1 MRTWADPRM
10 VDPSIEP
17 TKRRPNQCYAGTPV
31 KANRSA
37 HGIAAACTLRGWLGM
52 WSLRVAQTRAAPH
65 LARCANTFEFGFGP
79 VDSVRSL
86 VARVAPSEVLHAAL
100 ESPVENPP
108 PYWQAAAEQGLQ
120 GVHLAESVG
129 GQGFGIL
136 ELAVVLAEFGY
147 GAVPGPFVP
156 SAIAS
161 ALIAAHDPQA
171 KVLAE
176 LATGAAIAAYALDS
190 GLTATRH
197 GDVLVI
203 RGEVRA
209 VPAAAQASVLVLP
222 VAIESRD
229 EWVVLR
235 NDQLEIE
242 AVKSLDPLRPI
253 AHVRANAVD
262 VSDDALL
269 SNLTMTTAH
278 ALMSTLLSA
287 EAVGVARWATDT
299 ASAYAKIR
307 EQFGRPIGQ
316 FQAIKHK
323 CAEMI
328 ADTERATA
336 AVWDAARALDDAGE
350 SSSDVEFAA
359 AVAATLA
366 PATAQR
372 CTQDCIQVHGGIG
385 FTWEHDTNVYY
396 RRALMLAAC
405 FGRSSEYP
413 QRVVDTA
420 TTAGMRPVD
429 IDLDP
434 STEKLRAQIRAE
446 VAALKA
452 MPREPRTVA
461 IAEGGWVLPY
471 LPKPWGRAASPVEQ
485 IIIAQEFTAG
495 RVKRPQI
502 AIATWIVPSIVAF
515 GTDNQK
521 QRLLPP
527 TFRGDIFWC
536 QLFSEPGAGSD
547 LASLATKATRVDG
560 GWRITGQKIWTTG
573 AQYSQWGALLA
584 RTDPSAP
591 KHNGITY
598 FLLDMKSEGVQV
610 KPLRE
615 LTGKEFFNTVYLDD
629 VFVPDE
635 LVLGEVNR
643 GWEVSRNTLTAER
656 VSIGGSD
663 STFLPTLGEFVD
675 FVRDYR
681 FEGQF
686 DQVARHR
693 AGQLIAEGH
702 ATKLLNLRSTLLT
715 LAGGDPMAPAAIS
728 KLLSMRTGQGYA
740 EFAVS
745 SFGTDAVIGDT
756 ERLPGKW
763 GEYLLASRATT
774 IYGGTSEVQLNIIA
788 ERLLG
793 LPRDP

>member
-1 MRTWADPRM
+1 MPIA
-10 VDPSIEP
+10 I
-17 TKRRPNQCYAGTPV
+17 TPE
-31 KANRSA
+31 
-37 HGIAAACTLRGWLGM
+37 H
-52 WSLRVAQTRAAPH
+52 QD
-65 LARCANTFEFGFGP
+65 LAE
-79 VDSVRSL
+79 SVRSL

-100 ESPVENPP
+100 ETPIDNPP

-161 ALIAAHDPQA
+161 ALISAHDPEA
-171 KVLAE
+171 KVLVD
-176 LATGAAIAAYALDS
+176 LASGAAVAAYALES
-190 GLTATRH
+190 GLTATRQ
-197 GDVLVI
+197 GPKEEAVVI

-209 VPAAAQASVLVLP
+209 VPAAGEASVLVLP
-222 VAIESRD
+222 VAIDSGE

-235 NDQLEIE
+235 ADQLEIE
-242 AVKSLDPLRPI
+242 PVKSVDPLRPV
-253 AHVRANAVD
+253 AHVRANAVE
-262 VSDDALL
+262 VGDDAVLG
-269 SNLTMTTAH
+269 NLNVVAAH
-278 ALMSTLLSA
+278 ALISTLLSA
-287 EAVGVARWATDT
+287 EAVGVARWSTDT
-299 ASAYAKIR
+299 AAEYAKIR

-316 FQAIKHK
+316 FQAVKHK

-336 AVWDAARALDDAGE
+336 AVWDAARALDEAGQNDWDTVG
-350 SSSDVEFAA
+350 SAVEFAA

-366 PATAQR
+366 PAAAQR

-385 FTWEHDTNVYY
+385 YTWEHDTNVYY
-396 RRALMLAAC
+396 RRALILAAS
-405 FGRSSEYP
+405 FGRKSEYP

-420 TTAGMRPVD
+420 TGTGMRELN

-434 STEKLRAQIRAE
+434 DTEKRRADIRAE

-452 MPREPRTVA
+452 MPREDRTTA

-471 LPKPWGRAASPVEQ
+471 LPEPWGRAADPVEQ
-485 IIIAQEFTAG
+485 IIIAQEFTTG
-495 RVKRPQI
+495 RVRRPPIGI
-502 AIATWIVPSIVAF
+502 AAWIVPSIVAF
-515 GTDNQK
+515 GTDEQK
-521 QRLLPP
+521 QRFLPP
-527 TFRGDIFWC
+527 TFRGEMIWC

-547 LASLATKATRVDG
+547 LAGLSTKATKVDG
-560 GWRITGQKIWTTG
+560 GWRISGQKIWTTA
-573 AQYSQWGALLA
+573 AQFSQWGALLA

-591 KHNGITY
+591 KHNGISY
-598 FLLDMKSEGVQV
+598 FLLDMSSEGVEV

-615 LTGKEFFNTVYLDD
+615 LTGGAMFNTVFIDD

-635 LVLGEVNR
+635 LMLGEVNR

-656 VSIGGSD
+656 VSIGS
-663 STFLPTLGEFVD
+663 SEAPFLANLDEFVE
-675 FVRDYR
+675 FIRD
-681 FEGQF
+681 GQF
-686 DQVARHR
+686 DQIAQNR

-702 ATKLLNLRSTLLT
+702 AAKVLNMRSTLLT
-715 LAGGDPMAPAAIS
+715 LAGGDAMPSAAIS

-740 EFAVS
+740 EFGVA
-745 SFGTDAVIGDT
+745 SFGADAAIGDPDT
-756 ERLPGKW
+756 PAGKW
-763 GEYLLASRATT
+763 DEYLLASRATT

>member
-1 MRTWADPRM
+1 M
-10 VDPSIEP
+10 SI
-17 TKRRPNQCYAGTPV
+17 AITPE
-31 KANRSA
+31 
-37 HGIAAACTLRGWLGM
+37 HYE
-52 WSLRVAQTRAAPH
+52 
-65 LARCANTFEFGFGP
+65 LA
-79 VDSVRSL
+79 DSVRSL

-405 FGRSSEYP
+405 FGRGSEYP

-560 GWRITGQKIWTTG
+560 GWGITGQKIWTTG

>member
-1 MRTWADPRM
+1 M
-10 VDPSIEP
+10 SI
-17 TKRRPNQCYAGTPV
+17 AITPE
-31 KANRSA
+31 
-37 HGIAAACTLRGWLGM
+37 HYE
-52 WSLRVAQTRAAPH
+52 
-65 LARCANTFEFGFGP
+65 LA
-79 VDSVRSL
+79 DSVRSL

-405 FGRSSEYP
+405 FGRGSEYP

-643 GWEVSRNTLTAER
+643 GWEVSRNTLAAER

>member
-1 MRTWADPRM
+1 MPIA
-10 VDPSIEP
+10 I
-17 TKRRPNQCYAGTPV
+17 TPE
-31 KANRSA
+31 
-37 HGIAAACTLRGWLGM
+37 H
-52 WSLRVAQTRAAPH
+52 QD
-65 LARCANTFEFGFGP
+65 LA
-79 VDSVRSL
+79 DSVRSL
-86 VARVAPSEVLHAAL
+86 VARIAPSEVLHAAM
-100 ESPVENPP
+100 ETPIENPP

-161 ALIAAHDPQA
+161 ALISAHDAEA

-176 LATGAAIAAYALDS
+176 LASGAAIAAYALDS
-190 GLTATRH
+190 GLTATRQ
-197 GDVLVI
+197 GPNEQALVI

-222 VAIESRD
+222 VAIDSGD
-229 EWVVLR
+229 EWFVLR
-235 NDQLEIE
+235 ADQLEIVP
-242 AVKSLDPLRPI
+242 VKSIDPLRPI
-253 AHVRANAVD
+253 AHVRANAIEVGD
-262 VSDDALL
+262 EAAL

-299 ASAYAKIR
+299 ASRYAKIR

-336 AVWDAARALDDAGE
+336 AVWDAARAIDEARQNNWDIAASG
-350 SSSDVEFAA
+350 VEFAA
-359 AVAATLA
+359 AVVATLA
-366 PATAQR
+366 PTAAQR
-372 CTQDCIQVHGGIG
+372 CAQDCIQVHGGIG
-385 FTWEHDTNVYY
+385 YTWEHDTNVYY

-405 FGRSSEYP
+405 FGRGSEYP
-413 QRVVDTA
+413 QKVVDTA
-420 TTAGMRPVD
+420 TSTGMRAVN

-434 STEKLRAQIRAE
+434 DTEKLRAEIRAE

-452 MPREPRTVA
+452 MEREARKVA
-461 IAEGGWVLPY
+461 IAEAGWVLPY
-471 LPKPWGRAASPVEQ
+471 LPEPWGRAASPVEQ
-485 IIIAQEFTAG
+485 IIIAQEFTTG
-495 RVKRPQI
+495 RVKRPQVGI
-502 AIATWIVPSIVAF
+502 AAWIIPSIVAF
-515 GTDNQK
+515 GTDEQK
-521 QRLLPP
+521 QRFLPP
-527 TFRGDIFWC
+527 TFRGEMIWC

-547 LASLATKATRVDG
+547 LAGLTTKATRADG
-560 GWRITGQKIWTTG
+560 GWRITGQKIWTTA

-615 LTGKEFFNTVYLDD
+615 LTGNAMFNTVYIDD

-635 LVLGEVNR
+635 FVLGEVNR

-656 VSIGGSD
+656 VSIGSSD
-663 STFLPTLGEFVD
+663 ANFLATLPEFVE
-675 FVRDYR
+675 FVRD
-681 FEGQF
+681 GQF
-686 DQVARHR
+686 DQVAQHR

-702 ATKLLNLRSTLLT
+702 AAKVLNLRSTLLT
-715 LAGGDPMAPAAIS
+715 LAGGDAMPSAAIS

-745 SFGTDAVIGDT
+745 SFGTDAAIGDT
-756 ERLPGKW
+756 DELAGKW
-763 GEYLLASRATT
+763 GEFLLASRATT

>member
-1 MRTWADPRM
+1 MPIA
-10 VDPSIEP
+10 I
-17 TKRRPNQCYAGTPV
+17 TPE
-31 KANRSA
+31 
-37 HGIAAACTLRGWLGM
+37 H
-52 WSLRVAQTRAAPH
+52 QD
-65 LARCANTFEFGFGP
+65 LA
-79 VDSVRSL
+79 DSVRSL

-100 ESPVENPP
+100 ETPVNNPP

-136 ELAVVLAEFGY
+136 ELAVTLAEFGY

-161 ALIAAHDPQA
+161 ALISAHDPDA
-171 KVLAE
+171 KVLAD
-176 LATGAAIAAYALDS
+176 LASGTAIAAYALDS

-197 GDVLVI
+197 GAGEDALVI

-209 VPAAAQASVLVLP
+209 VPAAGEASLLVLP
-222 VAIESRD
+222 VAIDSGE

-235 NDQLEIE
+235 ADQLEIE
-242 AVKSLDPLRPI
+242 PVKSVDPLRPI
-253 AHVRANAVD
+253 AHVRANAVE
-262 VSDDALL
+262 VGDDAVL
-269 SNLTMTTAH
+269 SNLSVVAAH
-278 ALMSTLLSA
+278 ALISTLLSA

-299 ASAYAKIR
+299 AAEYAKIR

-316 FQAIKHK
+316 FQAIKHR

-336 AVWDAARALDDAGE
+336 AVWDAARAVDEARENHWDIGDSA
-350 SSSDVEFAA
+350 VEFAA

-366 PATAQR
+366 PAAAQR

-385 FTWEHDTNVYY
+385 YTWEHDTNVYY
-396 RRALMLAAC
+396 RRALILAAS
-405 FGRSSEYP
+405 FGRKSEYP

-420 TTAGMRPVD
+420 TGTGMRELN

-434 STEKLRAQIRAE
+434 DTEKLRADIRAE
-446 VAALKA
+446 VAGLKQI
-452 MPREPRTVA
+452 PREERATA

-471 LPKPWGRAASPVEQ
+471 LPKPWGRAANPVEQ
-485 IIIAQEFTAG
+485 IIIAQEFTTG
-495 RVKRPQI
+495 RVRRPTIGI
-502 AIATWIVPSIVAF
+502 AAWIVPSIVTF
-515 GTDNQK
+515 GSDEQK
-521 QRLLPP
+521 QRFLPP
-527 TFRGDIFWC
+527 TFRGEMIWC

-547 LASLATKATRVDG
+547 LAGLSTKATKVDG
-560 GWRITGQKIWTTG
+560 GWRISGQKIWTTA
-573 AQYSQWGALLA
+573 AQFSQWGALLA
-584 RTDPSAP
+584 RSSLSAP
-591 KHNGITY
+591 KHQGITY
-598 FLLDMKSEGVQV
+598 FLLDMSSEGVDV

-615 LTGKEFFNTVYLDD
+615 LTGGAMFNTVFIDD

-656 VSIGGSD
+656 VSIGSSD
-663 STFLPTLGEFVD
+663 ANFLANLDQFVEFI
-675 FVRDYR
+675 RD
-681 FEGQF
+681 GQF
-686 DQVARHR
+686 DQIAQNR

-702 ATKLLNLRSTLLT
+702 AAKVLNMRSTLLT
-715 LAGGDPMAPAAIS
+715 LAGGDAMPSAAIS
-728 KLLSMRTGQGYA
+728 KLLSMRTAQGYA
-740 EFAVS
+740 EFGVS
-745 SFGTDAVIGDT
+745 SFGTDAAIGDPDD
-756 ERLPGKW
+756 LAGKW
-763 GEYLLASRATT
+763 AEILLASRATT

>member
-1 MRTWADPRM
+1 M
-10 VDPSIEP
+10 SI
-17 TKRRPNQCYAGTPV
+17 AITPE
-31 KANRSA
+31 
-37 HGIAAACTLRGWLGM
+37 HYE
-52 WSLRVAQTRAAPH
+52 
-65 LARCANTFEFGFGP
+65 LA
-79 VDSVRSL
+79 DSVRSL

-336 AVWDAARALDDAGE
+336 AVWDATRALDDAGE

-405 FGRSSEYP
+405 FGRGSEYP

>member
-1 MRTWADPRM
+1 MP
-10 VDPSIEP
+10 
-17 TKRRPNQCYAGTPV
+17 
-31 KANRSA
+31 
-37 HGIAAACTLRGWLGM
+37 IAIN
-52 WSLRVAQTRAAPH
+52 SEHQD
-65 LARCANTFEFGFGP
+65 LA
-79 VDSVRSL
+79 DSVRSL
-86 VARVAPSEVLHAAL
+86 VARVAPSEVLHAAM
-100 ESPVENPP
+100 ETPVENPP

-120 GVHLAESVG
+120 GVHLSESVG
-129 GQGFGIL
+129 GQGFGLL
-136 ELAVVLAEFGY
+136 ELAIVLAEFGY

-161 ALIAAHDPQA
+161 ALIASHDPHA
-171 KVLAE
+171 KVLAD
-176 LATGAAIAAYALDS
+176 LASGAAIAAYALDS
-190 GLTATRH
+190 GLTATRK

-203 RGEVRA
+203 RGDVRA

-222 VAIESRD
+222 VAIDSGD
-229 EWVVLR
+229 EWVVLQAH
-235 NDQLEIE
+235 QLEIE
-242 AVKSLDPLRPI
+242 PVKSLDPLRPI
-253 AHVRANAVD
+253 AHVQADAVE
-262 VSDDALL
+262 VGEDALL
-269 SNLTMTTAH
+269 SSLTMTTAY

-287 EAVGVARWATDT
+287 EAIGVARWATDT
-299 ASAYAKIR
+299 ASQYAKIR

-336 AVWDAARALDDAGE
+336 AVWDAARAIDEA
-350 SSSDVEFAA
+350 SPDVEFAA

-366 PATAQR
+366 PAAAQR

-385 FTWEHDTNVYY
+385 YTWEHDAGVYY

-405 FGRSSEYP
+405 FGRSADYP
-413 QRVVDTA
+413 QKVVNTA
-420 TTAGMRPVD
+420 TTTGMRAVD

-434 STEKLRAQIRAE
+434 ETEKLRDEIRAE
-446 VAALKA
+446 VTALKA
-452 MPREPRTVA
+452 MDREPRTVA
-461 IAEGGWVLPY
+461 LAEGGWVLPY
-471 LPKPWGRAASPVEQ
+471 LPRPWGRAAGPVEQ
-485 IIIAQEFTAG
+485 IIIAQEFATG
-495 RVKRPQI
+495 RVRRPQVGI
-502 AIATWIVPSIVAF
+502 AAWIIPSIVAF
-515 GTDNQK
+515 GTEEQK
-521 QRLLPP
+521 QRFLPP
-527 TFRGDIFWC
+527 TFRGEMIWC

-547 LASLATKATRVDG
+547 LAGLTTKATRADG
-560 GWRITGQKIWTTG
+560 GWRITGQKIWTTA

-598 FLLDMKSEGVQV
+598 FLLDMKSEGVTV

-615 LTGKEFFNTVYLDD
+615 LTGNAMFNTVYIDD

-635 LVLGEVNR
+635 CVLGEVNR

-656 VSIGGSD
+656 VSIGSSD
-663 STFLPTLGEFVD
+663 ANFLATLPQFVE
-675 FVRDYR
+675 FVRD
-681 FEGQF
+681 GQF
-686 DQVARHR
+686 DQVAQHR

-702 ATKLLNLRSTLLT
+702 AAKVLNLRSTLLT
-715 LAGGDPMAPAAIS
+715 LAGGDAMPSAAIS

-745 SFGTDAVIGDT
+745 SFGTDAAIGDPDQ
-756 ERLPGKW
+756 LAGKW

>member
-1 MRTWADPRM
+1 M
-10 VDPSIEP
+10 SI
-17 TKRRPNQCYAGTPV
+17 AITPE
-31 KANRSA
+31 
-37 HGIAAACTLRGWLGM
+37 HYE
-52 WSLRVAQTRAAPH
+52 
-65 LARCANTFEFGFGP
+65 LA
-79 VDSVRSL
+79 DSVRSL

-405 FGRSSEYP
+405 FGRGSEYP

-643 GWEVSRNTLTAER
+643 GWEISRNTLTAER

>member
-1 MRTWADPRM
+1 M
-10 VDPSIEP
+10 SI
-17 TKRRPNQCYAGTPV
+17 AITPE
-31 KANRSA
+31 
-37 HGIAAACTLRGWLGM
+37 HYE
-52 WSLRVAQTRAAPH
+52 
-65 LARCANTFEFGFGP
+65 LA
-79 VDSVRSL
+79 DSVRSL

-405 FGRSSEYP
+405 FGRGSEYP

-715 LAGGDPMAPAAIS
+715 LAGGDAMAPAAIS

>member
-1 MRTWADPRM
+1 M
-10 VDPSIEP
+10 SI
-17 TKRRPNQCYAGTPV
+17 AITPE
-31 KANRSA
+31 
-37 HGIAAACTLRGWLGM
+37 HYE
-52 WSLRVAQTRAAPH
+52 
-65 LARCANTFEFGFGP
+65 LA
-79 VDSVRSL
+79 DSVRSL

-405 FGRSSEYP
+405 FGRGSEYP

-536 QLFSEPGAGSD
+536 QLFSEPGAGSN

>member
-1 MRTWADPRM
+1 M
-10 VDPSIEP
+10 SI
-17 TKRRPNQCYAGTPV
+17 AITPE
-31 KANRSA
+31 
-37 HGIAAACTLRGWLGM
+37 HYE
-52 WSLRVAQTRAAPH
+52 
-65 LARCANTFEFGFGP
+65 LA
-79 VDSVRSL
+79 DSVRSL
-86 VARVAPSEVLHAAL
+86 VARVAPSAVLHAAL

-405 FGRSSEYP
+405 FGRGSEYP

>member
-1 MRTWADPRM
+1 M
-10 VDPSIEP
+10 E
-17 TKRRPNQCYAGTPV
+17 TP
-31 KANRSA
+31 
-37 HGIAAACTLRGWLGM
+37 L
-52 WSLRVAQTRAAPH
+52 
-65 LARCANTFEFGFGP
+65 
-79 VDSVRSL
+79 
-86 VARVAPSEVLHAAL
+86 
-100 ESPVENPP
+100 ENPP
-108 PYWQAAAEQGLQ
+108 PYWQAAAEQGLP

-136 ELAVVLAEFGY
+136 ELAIVLAEFGY

-176 LATGAAIAAYALDS
+176 LASGAAIATYALDS
-190 GLTATRH
+190 GLTATRQ
-197 GDVLVI
+197 GDALVI

-209 VPAAAQASVLVLP
+209 VPAAAQASILVLP

-235 NDQLEIE
+235 ADQLEIE
-242 AVKSLDPLRPI
+242 PVKSLDPLRPI
-253 AHVRANAVD
+253 AHVWADAVEVGD
-262 VSDDALL
+262 DDAL
-269 SNLTMTTAH
+269 SNLTMATAY

-299 ASAYAKIR
+299 ASQYAKIR

-336 AVWDAARALDDAGE
+336 AVWDAARAIDDASQNDWDIE
-350 SSSDVEFAA
+350 ASAVEFAA

-366 PATAQR
+366 PAAAQR

-396 RRALMLAAC
+396 RRALMVAAC
-405 FGRSSEYP
+405 FGRRTEYP
-413 QRVVDTA
+413 QKVVDTA
-420 TTAGMRPVD
+420 TTTGMRAVD

-434 STEKLRAQIRAE
+434 ATEKLRAEIRDE
-446 VAALKA
+446 VAVFKEMERGA
-452 MPREPRTVA
+452 RTVA
-461 IAEGGWVLPY
+461 LAEGGWVLPY
-471 LPKPWGRAASPVEQ
+471 LPQPWGRASSPIEQ
-485 IIIAQEFTAG
+485 VLIAQEFTAG
-495 RVKRPQI
+495 RVKRPQVGI
-502 AIATWIVPSIVAF
+502 AAWIIPSIVAF
-515 GTDNQK
+515 GTEEQK
-521 QRLLPP
+521 QRFLPP
-527 TFRGDIFWC
+527 TFRGEMVWC

-547 LASLATKATRVDG
+547 LAGLTTKATRTEG
-560 GWRITGQKIWTTG
+560 GWRITGQKIWTTA
-573 AQYSQWGALLA
+573 AQYSQYGALLA

-598 FLLDMKSEGVQV
+598 FLLDMKSEGVDV

-615 LTGKEFFNTVYLDD
+615 LTGNAMFNTVYIDD

-635 LVLGEVNR
+635 CVLGEVNR

-656 VSIGGSD
+656 VSIGSSD
-663 STFLPTLGEFVD
+663 ANFLATLPQFVE
-675 FVRDYR
+675 FVRD
-681 FEGQF
+681 GHF
-686 DQVARHR
+686 DQIAQQR

-702 ATKLLNLRSTLLT
+702 AAKVLNLRSTLLT
-715 LAGGDPMAPAAIS
+715 LAGGDAMPSAAIS

-745 SFGTDAVIGDT
+745 SFGTDAAIGDADQ
-756 ERLPGKW
+756 PAGMW

>member
-1 MRTWADPRM
+1 M
-10 VDPSIEP
+10 SI
-17 TKRRPNQCYAGTPV
+17 AITPE
-31 KANRSA
+31 
-37 HGIAAACTLRGWLGM
+37 HYE
-52 WSLRVAQTRAAPH
+52 
-65 LARCANTFEFGFGP
+65 LA
-79 VDSVRSL
+79 DSVRSL

-405 FGRSSEYP
+405 FGRGSEYP

-547 LASLATKATRVDG
+547 LASLATKAARVDG

>member
-1 MRTWADPRM
+1 M
-10 VDPSIEP
+10 SI
-17 TKRRPNQCYAGTPV
+17 AITPE
-31 KANRSA
+31 
-37 HGIAAACTLRGWLGM
+37 HYEL
-52 WSLRVAQTRAAPH
+52 P
-65 LARCANTFEFGFGP
+65 
-79 VDSVRSL
+79 DSVRSL

-405 FGRSSEYP
+405 FGRGSEYP

>member
-1 MRTWADPRM
+1 M
-10 VDPSIEP
+10 SI
-17 TKRRPNQCYAGTPV
+17 AITPE
-31 KANRSA
+31 
-37 HGIAAACTLRGWLGM
+37 HYE
-52 WSLRVAQTRAAPH
+52 
-65 LARCANTFEFGFGP
+65 LA
-79 VDSVRSL
+79 DSVRSL

-405 FGRSSEYP
+405 FGRGSEYP

-728 KLLSMRTGQGYA
+728 KLLSMRTGQGYT

>member
-1 MRTWADPRM
+1 M
-10 VDPSIEP
+10 SI
-17 TKRRPNQCYAGTPV
+17 AITPE
-31 KANRSA
+31 
-37 HGIAAACTLRGWLGM
+37 HYE
-52 WSLRVAQTRAAPH
+52 
-65 LARCANTFEFGFGP
+65 LA
-79 VDSVRSL
+79 DSVRSL

-336 AVWDAARALDDAGE
+336 AVWDAAVALDDAGE

-405 FGRSSEYP
+405 FGRGSEYP

>member
-1 MRTWADPRM
+1 MPIA
-10 VDPSIEP
+10 I
-17 TKRRPNQCYAGTPV
+17 TPE
-31 KANRSA
+31 
-37 HGIAAACTLRGWLGM
+37 H
-52 WSLRVAQTRAAPH
+52 QD
-65 LARCANTFEFGFGP
+65 LA
-79 VDSVRSL
+79 DSVRSL

-100 ESPVENPP
+100 ETPVDNPP

-129 GQGFGIL
+129 GQGFGLL
-136 ELAVVLAEFGY
+136 ELAIVLAEFGH

-161 ALIAAHDPQA
+161 ALIAAHDPDA

-176 LATGAAIAAYALDS
+176 LASGAAIGAYALDS
-190 GLTATRH
+190 GLTATRQ

-222 VAIESRD
+222 VAIDSGE

-235 NDQLEIE
+235 AEQLEITP
-242 AVKSLDPLRPI
+242 VRCIDPLRPI
-253 AHVRANAVD
+253 ADVCANAIEVGDD
-262 VSDDALL
+262 VVLANL
-269 SNLTMTTAH
+269 SMTKAH
-278 ALMSTLLSA
+278 ALMTTLLSA
-287 EAVGVARWATDT
+287 EAVGVARWATET

-323 CAEMI
+323 CAEMM

-336 AVWDAARALDDAGE
+336 AVWDAARALDEDSEHLG
-350 SSSDVEFAA
+350 FAA

-366 PATAQR
+366 PAAAQR

-396 RRALMLAAC
+396 RRALLLAAC
-405 FGRSSEYP
+405 FGRASEYP

-420 TTAGMRPVD
+420 TTTGMRAVD

-434 STEKLRAQIRAE
+434 ATEKLRAEIRAE
-446 VAALKA
+446 VAAFKDMDRA
-452 MPREPRTVA
+452 ERTVA
-461 IAEGGWVLPY
+461 IAEAGWVLPY
-471 LPKPWGRAASPVEQ
+471 LPKPWGRASSPVEQ
-485 IIIAQEFTAG
+485 VIISQEFTAG
-495 RVKRPQI
+495 RVKRPQVGI
-502 AIATWIVPSIVAF
+502 AAWIIPSIVAF
-515 GTDNQK
+515 GTEEQQ
-521 QRLLPP
+521 QRFLPP
-527 TFRGDIFWC
+527 TFRGEMIWC

-547 LASLATKATRVDG
+547 LAGLSTKATKVDG
-560 GWRITGQKIWTTG
+560 GWRITGQKIWTTA
-573 AQYSQWGALLA
+573 AQFSQWGALLA
-584 RTDPSAP
+584 RTDPNAP

-598 FLLDMKSEGVQV
+598 FLLDMKSEGVTV

-615 LTGKEFFNTVYLDD
+615 LTGQEFFNTVYIDD

-635 LVLGEVNR
+635 YVLGEVNR

-663 STFLPTLGEFVD
+663 LNFLASLPQFVE
-675 FVRDYR
+675 FVRD
-681 FEGQF
+681 GHF

-702 ATKLLNLRSTLLT
+702 AAKVLNLRSTLLT
-715 LAGGDPMAPAAIS
+715 LAGGDAMPSAAIS

-745 SFGTDAVIGDT
+745 SFGTDAVIGDPDT
-756 ERLPGKW
+756 PQGKW
-763 GEYLLASRATT
+763 GDYLLSSRATT

>member
-1 MRTWADPRM
+1 M
-10 VDPSIEP
+10 SI
-17 TKRRPNQCYAGTPV
+17 AITPE
-31 KANRSA
+31 
-37 HGIAAACTLRGWLGM
+37 HYE
-52 WSLRVAQTRAAPH
+52 
-65 LARCANTFEFGFGP
+65 LA
-79 VDSVRSL
+79 DSVRSL

-405 FGRSSEYP
+405 FGRGSEYP

-471 LPKPWGRAASPVEQ
+471 MPKPWGRAASPVEQ

>member
-1 MRTWADPRM
+1 M
-10 VDPSIEP
+10 SI
-17 TKRRPNQCYAGTPV
+17 AITPE
-31 KANRSA
+31 
-37 HGIAAACTLRGWLGM
+37 HYE
-52 WSLRVAQTRAAPH
+52 
-65 LARCANTFEFGFGP
+65 LA
-79 VDSVRSL
+79 DSVRSL

-405 FGRSSEYP
+405 FGRGSEYP

-774 IYGGTSEVQLNIIA
+774 IYGGTSKVQLNIIA

>member
-1 MRTWADPRM
+1 MPIA
-10 VDPSIEP
+10 I
-17 TKRRPNQCYAGTPV
+17 TPE
-31 KANRSA
+31 
-37 HGIAAACTLRGWLGM
+37 H
-52 WSLRVAQTRAAPH
+52 QD
-65 LARCANTFEFGFGP
+65 LA
-79 VDSVRSL
+79 DSVRSL

-100 ESPVENPP
+100 EAPIDNPP

-161 ALIAAHDPQA
+161 ALIAAHDPDA

-176 LATGAAIAAYALDS
+176 LASGAAIAAYALDS

-197 GDVLVI
+197 GDGLVI

-209 VPAAAQASVLVLP
+209 VPAVGEASVLVLP
-222 VAIESRD
+222 VAIDSGE

-235 NDQLEIE
+235 ADQLEIE
-242 AVKSLDPLRPI
+242 PVRSVDPLRPI
-253 AHVRANAVD
+253 AHVRANAVE
-262 VSDDALL
+262 VGDDALL
-269 SNLTMTTAH
+269 SNLSVVAAH
-278 ALMSTLLSA
+278 ALISTLLSA

-299 ASAYAKIR
+299 AAQYAKIR

-316 FQAIKHK
+316 FQAVKHK

-336 AVWDAARALDDAGE
+336 AVWDAARAVDEARENDWDTEA
-350 SSSDVEFAA
+350 SAVEFAA

-366 PATAQR
+366 PAAAQR

-385 FTWEHDTNVYY
+385 YTWEHDTNVYY
-396 RRALMLAAC
+396 RRAVILAAS
-405 FGRSSEYP
+405 FGRKSEYA

-420 TTAGMRPVD
+420 TTTGMRKLD

-434 STEKLRAQIRAE
+434 DTEKLRADIRAE

-452 MPREPRTVA
+452 IARDERTTA

-471 LPKPWGRAASPVEQ
+471 LPKPWGRAADPVEQ

-495 RVKRPQI
+495 RVRRPPIGI
-502 AIATWIVPSIVAF
+502 AAWIVPSIVAF
-515 GTDNQK
+515 GSDEQK
-521 QRLLPP
+521 QRFLPP
-527 TFRGDIFWC
+527 TFRGEMIWC

-547 LASLATKATRVDG
+547 LAGLSTKATKVDG
-560 GWRITGQKIWTTG
+560 GWRISGQKIWTTA
-573 AQYSQWGALLA
+573 AQFSQWGALLA

-591 KHNGITY
+591 KHNGISY
-598 FLLDMKSEGVQV
+598 FLLDMSSEGVEV

-615 LTGKEFFNTVYLDD
+615 LTGGAMFNTVFIDD

-656 VSIGGSD
+656 VSIGS
-663 STFLPTLGEFVD
+663 SEAPFLANLDEFVE
-675 FVRDYR
+675 FIRD
-681 FEGQF
+681 GQF
-686 DQVARHR
+686 DQIAQNR
-693 AGQLIAEGH
+693 AGQLIAEGQ
-702 ATKLLNLRSTLLT
+702 AAKVLNMRSTLLT
-715 LAGGDPMAPAAIS
+715 LAGGDAMPSAAIS

-740 EFAVS
+740 EFGVS
-745 SFGTDAVIGDT
+745 SFGADAAIGDPDT
-756 ERLPGKW
+756 LPGKW
-763 GEYLLASRATT
+763 DEYLLASRATT

>member
-1 MRTWADPRM
+1 M
-10 VDPSIEP
+10 SI
-17 TKRRPNQCYAGTPV
+17 AITPE
-31 KANRSA
+31 
-37 HGIAAACTLRGWLGM
+37 HYE
-52 WSLRVAQTRAAPH
+52 
-65 LARCANTFEFGFGP
+65 LA
-79 VDSVRSL
+79 DSVRSL

-253 AHVRANAVD
+253 AHIRANAVD

-405 FGRSSEYP
+405 FGRGSEYP

-756 ERLPGKW
+756 E
-763 GEYLLASRATT
+763 
-774 IYGGTSEVQLNIIA
+774 
-788 ERLLG
+788 
-793 LPRDP
+793 

>member
-1 MRTWADPRM
+1 MP
-10 VDPSIEP
+10 
-17 TKRRPNQCYAGTPV
+17 
-31 KANRSA
+31 
-37 HGIAAACTLRGWLGM
+37 IAITAEH
-52 WSLRVAQTRAAPH
+52 QD
-65 LARCANTFEFGFGP
+65 LA
-79 VDSVRSL
+79 DSVRSL

-100 ESPVENPP
+100 ETGLESPIENPP

-120 GVHLAESVG
+120 GMHLAESVG

-136 ELAVVLAEFGY
+136 ELAIVLAEFGY

-161 ALIAAHDPQA
+161 ALISAHDPDA
-171 KVLAE
+171 KALSE
-176 LATGAAIAAYALDS
+176 LASGAAIAAYALGP

-197 GDVLVI
+197 GPHEAALVI

-222 VAIESRD
+222 VAIDSGE

-235 NDQLEIE
+235 ADQLEI
-242 AVKSLDPLRPI
+242 APVKSLDPLRPI
-253 AHVRANAVD
+253 AHVRANAVEVGD
-262 VSDDALL
+262 EAVL
-269 SNLTMTTAH
+269 SNLTMATAH
-278 ALMSTLLSA
+278 ALMFTLLSA
-287 EAVGVARWATDT
+287 EAVGVARWATDA
-299 ASAYAKIR
+299 ASQYAKIR

-336 AVWDAARALDDAGE
+336 AVWDAARALDEARGA
-350 SSSDVEFAA
+350 SPDVEFAA

-366 PATAQR
+366 PAAAQR

-385 FTWEHDTNVYY
+385 YTWEHDTNVYY

-405 FGRSSEYP
+405 FGRASEHP
-413 QRVVDTA
+413 RRVVDTA
-420 TTAGMRPVD
+420 TTTGMRAVN

-434 STEKLRAQIRAE
+434 DTEKLRAEIRAE

-452 MPREPRTVA
+452 MDREPRKVA

-471 LPKPWGRAASPVEQ
+471 LPRPWGRAASPVEQ

-502 AIATWIVPSIVAF
+502 AIAAWIVPSIVAF
-515 GTDNQK
+515 GTEEQK
-521 QRLLPP
+521 QRFLPP

-547 LASLATKATRVDG
+547 LAGLTTKAVRADG
-560 GWRITGQKIWTTG
+560 GWRITGQKIWTTA

-598 FLLDMKSEGVQV
+598 FLLDMRSEGVTV

-615 LTGKEFFNTVYLDD
+615 LTGNAMFNTVYIDD

-635 LVLGEVNR
+635 CVLGEVNR

-663 STFLPTLGEFVD
+663 ANFLATLPEFVE
-675 FVRDYR
+675 FVRD
-681 FEGQF
+681 GQF
-686 DQVARHR
+686 DQVAQHR

-702 ATKLLNLRSTLLT
+702 AAKVLNLRSTLLT
-715 LAGGDPMAPAAIS
+715 LAGGDAMPSAAIS

-745 SFGTDAVIGDT
+745 SFGTDAAIGDT
-756 ERLPGKW
+756 DELAGKW

>member
-1 MRTWADPRM
+1 MPIA
-10 VDPSIEP
+10 I
-17 TKRRPNQCYAGTPV
+17 TPE
-31 KANRSA
+31 
-37 HGIAAACTLRGWLGM
+37 H
-52 WSLRVAQTRAAPH
+52 QD
-65 LARCANTFEFGFGP
+65 LA
-79 VDSVRSL
+79 DSVRSL
-86 VARVAPSEVLHAAL
+86 VARVAPSEVLHAAM
-100 ESPVENPP
+100 ETPVENPP

-120 GVHLAESVG
+120 GLHLAESVG

-136 ELAVVLAEFGY
+136 ELAIVLAEFGY

-161 ALIAAHDPQA
+161 ALISAHDPDA

-176 LATGAAIAAYALDS
+176 LASGAAIAAYALDS
-190 GLTATRH
+190 GLTATRQGSH
-197 GDVLVI
+197 EEALVI

-222 VAIESRD
+222 VAIDSRD

-235 NDQLEIE
+235 AEQLEI
-242 AVKSLDPLRPI
+242 VPVRSIDPLRPI
-253 AHVRANAVD
+253 AHVRANAIEVG
-262 VSDDALL
+262 DDAVL
-269 SNLTMTTAH
+269 SSLSMTTAY

-299 ASAYAKIR
+299 ASHYAKIR

-323 CAEMI
+323 CAEMV

-336 AVWDAARALDDAGE
+336 AVWDAARAIDETCQNKWDATV
-350 SSSDVEFAA
+350 SKVEFAA

-366 PATAQR
+366 PTAAQR

-396 RRALMLAAC
+396 RRAVMLAAC
-405 FGRSSEYP
+405 FGRGSEYP
-413 QRVVDTA
+413 QKVVDTA
-420 TTAGMRPVD
+420 TSTGMRAVD

-434 STEKLRAQIRAE
+434 DTEKLRAEIRAE

-452 MPREPRTVA
+452 MPREPRKVA
-461 IAEGGWVLPY
+461 IAEAGWVLPY

-485 IIIAQEFTAG
+485 IIIAQEFTTG
-495 RVKRPQI
+495 RVKRPLVGI
-502 AIATWIVPSIVAF
+502 AAWIIPSIVAF
-515 GTDNQK
+515 GTEEQK
-521 QRLLPP
+521 QRFLPP
-527 TFRGDIFWC
+527 TFRGEMIWC

-547 LASLATKATRVDG
+547 LAGLSTKATRADG
-560 GWRITGQKIWTTG
+560 GWRITGQKIWTTA
-573 AQYSQWGALLA
+573 AQYSHWGALLA

-598 FLLDMKSEGVQV
+598 FLLDMKSEGITV

-615 LTGKEFFNTVYLDD
+615 LTGNAMFNTVYIDD

-635 LVLGEVNR
+635 FVLGEVNR

-656 VSIGGSD
+656 VSIGSSD
-663 STFLPTLGEFVD
+663 ANFLATLPEFVD
-675 FVRDYR
+675 FVRD
-681 FEGQF
+681 GQF
-686 DQVARHR
+686 DQVAQLR
-693 AGQLIAEGH
+693 AVQLLAEGH
-702 ATKLLNLRSTLLT
+702 AAKVLNLRSTLLT
-715 LAGGDPMAPAAIS
+715 LAGGDAMPSAAIS

-745 SFGTDAVIGDT
+745 SFGTDAAIGDT
-756 ERLPGKW
+756 DELAGKW